1 MAKTSALLALA
12 GRAGILREYVDIFGQ
27 RRPTS
32 DDTRVALLAAIGI
45 DGSSEGAA
53 ARTLAELQQRDA
65 ERLIEPV
72 YVRRERDPRS
82 DRLQVRVPEDAARAR
97 VEYQLEL
104 REENGRTHLLQG
116 EIKRRSAGHA
126 VTLRLPAGL
135 ETGYHRIHFELRGA
149 GGEER
154 RSKSWLIVC
163 PRSCLSTKELI
174 GDRRLFGLW
183 THLYAIR
190 SEHDW
195 GAGDLTDL
203 GELIEWAGAIGSAF
217 VGINPLHVLRN
228 SGGGISPY
236 SPVSRL
242 FRNVFY
248 LDVTAVPEL
257 ADSPEARQLVES
269 DGYREALTELR
280 AAARV
285 DYEQVMA
292 LKRPVLDALHR
303 TFAVQHRDRDSQ
315 RGRDYARFLARK
327 GDALID
333 FATFCALEAHFGGQ
347 GRREP
352 HDWPADYR
360 DPRSERVAAFR
371 RDHLEAVDLHCY
383 LQFEL
388 DRQLAAATQRAEA
401 ALPIGIYGDLAIGT
415 AANGC
420 DPWAFP
426 NLFLDGAHL
435 GAPPDDYSAVGQDWG
450 LPPVD
455 PNQLRRDG
463 YRYWILLLRNNLE
476 HMGALRID
484 HVMGLFRQFWV
495 PAGRPATEGAYVRYP
510 SRDLLGILALESRRH
525 RALIVGE
532 DLGTV
537 PRGFPALLARWGILS
552 SRVLYFERDR
562 HGEFRPSRRYSKR
575 ALVTVNTHDHPPL
588 AAVWEGRDLELARRI
603 GIIESDERLAAA
615 REQRVRERQALL
627 RRLAAE
633 GCLPN
638 AQTPASYA
646 RLCAAVLAFL
656 SRTRSPLLGV
666 WLDDLAGEVD
676 PINVPGVG
684 LDRYPNWSRRLSA
697 NLEDLRQD
705 PGVAAALVGVA
716 KRRTPG

>member
-1 MAKTSALLALA
+1 MAKTSALLTLA
-12 GRAGILREYVDIFGQ
+12 ERAGILPEYVDIFGQ

-32 DDTRVALLAAIGI
+32 DETRVALLAAVGI
-45 DGSSEGAA
+45 DASSEAAA
-53 ARTLAELQQRDA
+53 ARALAELEQRDA

-72 YVRRERDPRS
+72 YVRRERDRRS
-82 DRLQVRVPEDAARAR
+82 GRLQVRVPNDASRAR

-104 REENGRTHLLQG
+104 REENGHTHLLES
-116 EIKRRSAGHA
+116 EIKRRTASPT
-126 VTLRLPAGL
+126 VSLRLPAGL
-135 ETGYHRIHFELRGA
+135 ESGYHRIRLTLHRA
-149 GGEER
+149 GGQER
-154 RSKSWLIVC
+154 STVSSLIVC
-163 PRSCLSTKELI
+163 PRSCLTIEELI

-190 SEHDW
+190 SERDW

-203 GELIEWAGAIGSAF
+203 GELIDWAGAIGSAF
-217 VGINPLHVLRN
+217 VGINPLHALRN
-228 SGGGISPY
+228 SGSDISPY

-242 FRNVFY
+242 FRNILY

-269 DGYREALTELR
+269 DRHREVLAELQ

-292 LKRPVLDALHR
+292 LKRPVLVALHT
-303 TFAVQHRDRDSQ
+303 TFAAQHRDRDSQ
-315 RGRDYARFLARK
+315 RGRDYARFLARR

-333 FATFCALEAHFGGQ
+333 FATFCALESHFGAQ

-352 HDWPADYR
+352 RDWPAGYR
-360 DPRSERVAAFR
+360 DPRSDEVAAFR
-371 RDHLEAVDLHCY
+371 REHLEAVDLHCY

-388 DRQLAAATQRAEA
+388 DRQLAAAAQRAEA

-415 AANGC
+415 APNGC

-426 NLFLDGAHL
+426 NLFLDGAHV

-455 PNQLRRDG
+455 PNRLRRDG
-463 YRYWILLLRNNLE
+463 YRYWIFLLRNNLE
-476 HMGALRID
+476 HMRALRID
-484 HVMGLFRQFWV
+484 HVMGLFRQYWV

-510 SRDLLGILALESRRH
+510 ARDLLGILALESHRH
-525 RALIVGE
+525 RALIIGE

-537 PRGFPALLARWGILS
+537 PRGFPALLARWGVLS

-575 ALVTVNTHDHPPL
+575 ALVTVNSHDHPPL
-588 AAVWEGRDLELARRI
+588 AALWEGRDLELTRRNT
-603 GIIESDERLAAA
+603 IIKGDERLAAA
-615 REQRVRERQALL
+615 REERVRERQALL

-638 AQTPASYA
+638 AETPASYA
-646 RLCAAVLAFL
+646 ELCAAVHAFL

-684 LDRYPNWSRRLSA
+684 LDRYPSWSRRLSV

-716 KRRTPG
+716 SRRTSG

>member
-12 GRAGILREYVDIFGQ
+12 VRAGILPEYVDIFGQ

-32 DDTRVALLAAIGI
+32 NDTRVALLAAMGI
-45 DGSSEGAA
+45 DASSEAAA
-53 ARTLAELQQRDA
+53 ARTLADLEQRDA

-72 YVRRERDPRS
+72 YIRRERDSRGA
-82 DRLQVRVPEDAARAR
+82 RLQVRVPKDASRVR

-104 REENGRTHLLQG
+104 REENGHTHLLEG
-116 EIKRRSAGHA
+116 EIKRRSASQV

-135 ETGYHRIHFELRGA
+135 ETGYHRIQLRLRDA
-149 GGEER
+149 SDEER
-154 RSKSWLIVC
+154 RAESWLIVC
-163 PRSCLSTKELI
+163 PRSCLTTKELI

-190 SEHDW
+190 SERDW

-217 VGINPLHVLRN
+217 VGINPLHALRN
-228 SGGGISPY
+228 SGGDISPY
-236 SPVSRL
+236 SPLSRL
-242 FRNVFY
+242 FRNIFY
-248 LDVTAVPEL
+248 LDVMAVPEL
-257 ADSPEARQLVES
+257 AESHEARQLVES
-269 DGYREALTELR
+269 DRYHKALAELR
-280 AAARV
+280 TAARV
-285 DYEQVMA
+285 DYERVMA
-292 LKRPVLDALHR
+292 LKRPVLEVLHR
-303 TFAVQHRDRDSQ
+303 TFAARYRDRDNE
-315 RGRDYARFLARK
+315 RGRDYARFLADK

-333 FATFCALEAHFGGQ
+333 FATFCALEAHFGAQ

-360 DPRSERVAAFR
+360 DLRSERVAEFR
-371 RDHLEAVDLHCY
+371 REHLESVDLHCY

-388 DRQLAAATQRAEA
+388 DRQLAAAAQRAA
-401 ALPIGIYGDLAIGT
+401 ATLPIGIYGDLAIGT

-426 NLFLDGAHL
+426 KLFLDGAHL

-450 LPPVD
+450 LPPLD
-455 PNQLRRDG
+455 PNQLRQDG

-484 HVMGLFRQFWV
+484 HVMGLFRQYWV
-495 PAGRPATEGAYVRYP
+495 PAGRPASEGAYVRYP
-510 SRDLLGILALESRRH
+510 AQDLLGILALESHRQ
-525 RALIVGE
+525 RALIIGE

-588 AAVWEGRDLELARRI
+588 AALWEGRDLKLARRI
-603 GIIESDERLAAA
+603 GIIESDQRLAAA
-615 REQRVRERQALL
+615 REERVTERHALL

-633 GCLPN
+633 GCLSS
-638 AQTPASYA
+638 ATAPASYA
-646 RLCAAVLAFL
+646 ELSAAVHAFL
-656 SRTRSPLLGV
+656 SRTRAPLLGAS
-666 WLDDLAGEVD
+666 LDDLAGEID
-676 PINVPGVG
+676 PLNIPGVG
-684 LDRYPNWSRRLSA
+684 LDRYPNWSRRLSV
-697 NLEDLRQD
+697 NLEDLQQD
-705 PGVAAALVGVA
+705 PGVATALVGVA
-716 KRRTPG
+716 TRRTTR